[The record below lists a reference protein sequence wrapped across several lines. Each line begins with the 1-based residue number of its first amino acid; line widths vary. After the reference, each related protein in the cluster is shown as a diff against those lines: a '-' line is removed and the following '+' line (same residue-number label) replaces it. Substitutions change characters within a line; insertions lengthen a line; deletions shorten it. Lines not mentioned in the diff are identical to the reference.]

1 MMESEM
7 SETAV
12 SEDRNMAGEL
22 AEAAIVFLNHL
33 EDTLDDES
41 FDAVSTQL
49 WNRLSSLASE
59 VRGEFPS
66 SGPTT
71 PSGD

>member
-1 MMESEM
+1 MER
-7 SETAV
+7 AV
-12 SEDRNMAGEL
+12 SEPTASEEPSKAGEL

-33 EDTLDDES
+33 EDTLDDAS

-59 VRGEFPS
+59 VRDGS
-66 SGPTT
+66 SMPQGTG
-71 PSGD
+71 S

>member
-1 MMESEM
+1 M
-7 SETAV
+7 SDQAPV
-12 SEDRNMAGEL
+12 SKEGNLAGDL

-33 EDTLDDES
+33 EDTLDDAS

-49 WNRLSSLASE
+49 WNRLSLLASE
-59 VRGEFPS
+59 VRDS
-66 SGPTT
+66 LKTAA